1 MEAVQWFKRKYPEL
15 VKKMKEVSH
24 DLSHEEQSPYHSEG
38 DIYTHTLMVYNNIED
53 ENDIELELAAL
64 LHDIGKPYT
73 QVDKGRNGQYSFTF
87 HENIS
92 VYLSIDI
99 LKEFE
104 QDFGI
109 ELNKEKILYA
119 IGHHQM
125 LHKIGRVEN
134 DKFSINEEERIFL
147 NKVFGDKKEIFDFMV
162 KLGRADSLGRI
173 SNDRSNSKKRYDFF
187 ETRFVLYKY
196 YNEDNTKKPKAYVLS
211 GLPTAGKTDFSQKKL
226 KENPDI
232 IYLSIDNIMK
242 ELFSRGFEDYNMY
255 YSKDNSEVAKN
266 VLFER
271 LKEAVKHKKD
281 IIVDNTNLDPLV
293 RNRNASIIPDK
304 YYDKHSISFLIGEKE
319 LRERNL
325 KRKAKGK
332 YISETNLWSMAK
344 KFELPTTEHFHS
356 ISLKIN

>member
-1 MEAVQWFKRKYPEL
+1 MEAVQWFKRNYPEL
-15 VKKMKEVSH
+15 VKKMKEISH

-64 LHDIGKPYT
+64 LHDIGKPFT
-73 QVDKGRNGQYSFTF
+73 QVDKGRNSQYSFTF

-92 VYLSIDI
+92 VFMSIDI
-99 LKEFE
+99 LNKFE

-125 LHKIGRVEN
+125 LHKIGSFEN
-134 DKFSINEEERIFL
+134 NEFSISEEERIFL

-162 KLGRADSLGRI
+162 KLGKADSLGRI
-173 SNDRSNSKKRYDFF
+173 SNDRMNSKKRYDFF
-187 ETRFVLYKY
+187 ESRFVLYKY
-196 YNEDNTKKPKAYVLS
+196 HNEDNNKKPKAYVLS
-211 GLPTAGKTDFSQKKL
+211 GLPTAGKTEFSLQKI
-226 KENPDI
+226 KENPEI

-242 ELFSRGFEDYNMY
+242 ELFAKGHEDYNMY
-255 YSKDNSEVAKN
+255 YSKANSEEARN

-271 LKEAVKHKKD
+271 LKEAVKERKD

-293 RNRNASIIPDK
+293 RNRNADIIPDK
-304 YYDKHSISFLIGEKE
+304 YYDKQSISFLIGEKD
-319 LRERNL
+319 LKERNL
-325 KRKAKGK
+325 KRKNEGK
-332 YISETNLWSMAK
+332 FISEVNLWSMAK

-356 ISLKIN
+356 IKLKIN

>member
-1 MEAVQWFKRKYPEL
+1 MEVVQWFKKNYPEIIS
-15 VKKMKEVSH
+15 KMKEISH

-73 QVDKGRNGQYSFTF
+73 QVDKGRNSQYSFTY

-92 VYLSIDI
+92 VFLSIDI
-99 LKEFE
+99 LKKFE

-125 LHKIGRVEN
+125 LHKIGNFVNNE
-134 DKFSINEEERIFL
+134 FTITEEERIFL
-147 NKVFGDKKEIFDFMV
+147 NKVFGDKKDIFDFMV
-162 KLGRADSLGRI
+162 KLGKADSLGRI
-173 SNDRSNSKKRYDFF
+173 SNDRVNSKKRYEFF
-187 ETRFVLYKY
+187 ESRFLLYSY
-196 YNEDNTKKPKAYVLS
+196 YKKDTKKPTAYILS
-211 GLPTAGKTDFSQKKL
+211 GLPTAGKTEFSLNKI

-242 ELFSRGFEDYNMY
+242 ELFSKGFEDYNMY
-255 YSKDNSEVAKN
+255 YSKENSEKARDI
-266 VLFER
+266 LFER
-271 LKEAVKHKKD
+271 LKESVKNRKD
-281 IIVDNTNLDPLV
+281 IIVDNTNLDPLI

-304 YYDKHSISFLIGEKE
+304 YYVKESISFLIGETDLKHRNEKRRKE
-319 LRERNL
+319 
-325 KRKAKGK
+325 GK
-332 YISETNLWSMAK
+332 YINESNLWNMAK
-344 KFELPTTEHFHS
+344 RFELPTTEVFHS
-356 ISLKIN
+356 VQLKIN